1 MLRWSRSRLLDH
13 RRLGRPGE
21 GDPSP
26 LSRPDKTSGPRN
38 RRHGFLSARRRA
50 RWSRDRHR
58 LSRVPTSVP
67 LAIVCGVVSHGALR
81 PKSYAIRS
89 AEVTEEI
96 VRATGDHRSLVRA
109 TNPVIAGAD
118 PSALARSHGLELY
131 DRHARVRGDSS
142 GTTSFASQDQPRLA
156 AQETFGCGAYSTS
169 SGGSGYYV
177 AGTFATTI
185 SEQNAGILRVGKA
198 GAESLVAYEK
208 QP

>member
-1 MLRWSRSRLLDH
+1 MFLAGLLMAGA
-13 RRLGRPGE
+13 LSLTMTSAASQSTPTLIVVPGDTMVVQ
-21 GDPSP
+21 GSDI
-26 LSRPDKTSGPRN
+26 DC
-38 RRHGFLSARRRA
+38 A
-50 RWSRDRHR
+50 
-58 LSRVPTSVP
+58 VPTSAP

-96 VRATGDHRSLVRA
+96 VRATGDHRVVVRA
-109 TNPVIAGAD
+109 TNPAIAGA
-118 PSALARSHGLELY
+118 PF
-131 DRHARVRGDSS
+131 
-142 GTTSFASQDQPRLA
+142 GTTDRKASSFTIAKHEYVVLEGTHIVCQSGPA
-156 AQETFGCGAYSTS
+156 ETGGAETFGCGAYSTS

-185 SEQNAGILRVGKA
+185 SEQNTGILRVGKA